1 VASVARDAI
10 VGRGLLVV
18 SAVFGLHGNIY
29 VGMNGRKRKKKKNKK
44 RRFENRSVNLNH
56 LEEYRTKAYSAR
68 CVVSNLFISFFEDFE
83 LKKRPSP
90 GWTRSAGLRARFHV
104 IDCEVGPLG

>member
-44 RRFENRSVNLNH
+44 RRFENRSVNH
-56 LEEYRTKAYSAR
+56 LEDHHTGPQSLQCAR
-68 CVVSNLFISFFEDFE
+68 CVVPLFFSSFQAFFENLRRDIP
-83 LKKRPSP
+83 PSI
-90 GWTRSAGLRARFHV
+90 SV
-104 IDCEVGPLG
+104 E